1 MDQIFQTLVSVIAE
15 QQTIINAIASKVEKI
30 ESIGGGGGGS
40 ASIEDYV
47 SGKLYTR
54 NMLIVDPN
62 TETVYRALKEY
73 TSDSVENDV
82 KNGNLK
88 LVGFESQVVTMNHQ
102 PTQSEINALPD
113 AALVAT
119 YSTTE
124 TPYDPVLTG
133 D

>member
-62 TETVYRALKEY
+62 TETVYRVLKEY
-73 TSDSVENDV
+73 TSDSWYDYTGNINYRNNQEAENNY
-82 KNGNLK
+82 KEYIEK
-88 LVGFESQVVTMNHQ
+88 L
-102 PTQSEINALPD
+102 I
-113 AALVAT
+113 
-119 YSTTE
+119 
-124 TPYDPVLTG
+124 
-133 D
+133 

>member
-62 TETVYRALKEY
+62 TETVYRVLKEY

-88 LVGFESQVVTMNHQ
+88 LVGFESQVVTLNHK
-102 PTQSEINALPD
+102 PTQDEINTLPD

>member
-30 ESIGGGGGGS
+30 ESIGGGGSGS

-62 TETVYRALKEY
+62 TETVYRVLKEY

-88 LVGFESQVVTMNHQ
+88 LVGFESQVVTLNHQ
-102 PTQSEINALPD
+102 PTQDEINTLPD

>member
-62 TETVYRALKEY
+62 TETVYRVLKEY

-88 LVGFESQVVTMNHQ
+88 LVGFESQVVTLNHQ
-102 PTQSEINALPD
+102 PTQDEINALPD

>member
-62 TETVYRALKEY
+62 TETVYRVLKEY
-73 TSDSVENDV
+73 TSDSVEKDV
-82 KNGNLK
+82 ANGNLK
-88 LVGFESQVVTMNHQ
+88 LVGFESQVVTLNHQ
-102 PTQSEINALPD
+102 PTQDEINALPD